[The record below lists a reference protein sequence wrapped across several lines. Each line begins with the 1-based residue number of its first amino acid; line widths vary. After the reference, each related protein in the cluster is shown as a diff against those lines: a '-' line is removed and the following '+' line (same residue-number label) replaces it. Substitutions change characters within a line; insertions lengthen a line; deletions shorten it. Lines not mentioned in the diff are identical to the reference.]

1 MPKSREKDRTE
12 GYKKPEGESKTSES
26 WPTISANKFKKQNI
40 NQRSNAN
47 ESNVL
52 WLKQDL
58 NE

>member
-1 MPKSREKDRTE
+1 MPKSGEKDRTE

-26 WPTISANKFKKQNI
+26 WPAISANKGKKLNI

-52 WLKQDL
+52 WLRQDL